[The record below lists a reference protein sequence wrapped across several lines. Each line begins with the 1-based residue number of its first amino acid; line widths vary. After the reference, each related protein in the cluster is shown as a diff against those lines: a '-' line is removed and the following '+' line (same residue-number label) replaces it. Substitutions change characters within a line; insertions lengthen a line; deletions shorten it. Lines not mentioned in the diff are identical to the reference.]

1 LLSEGAV
8 IPLLLLD
15 TTTVEDGENYLV
27 KVIAQTED
35 GLITEDISDKILEIK
50 NTENSNTKT
59 TTLTFDLPGWTF
71 SVVVFSILGVSL
83 ASIIKKR

>member
-1 LLSEGAV
+1 MLSEGAV

>member
-1 LLSEGAV
+1 MLSEGAV

-35 GLITEDISDKILEIK
+35 GLITEDISDKIFEIK